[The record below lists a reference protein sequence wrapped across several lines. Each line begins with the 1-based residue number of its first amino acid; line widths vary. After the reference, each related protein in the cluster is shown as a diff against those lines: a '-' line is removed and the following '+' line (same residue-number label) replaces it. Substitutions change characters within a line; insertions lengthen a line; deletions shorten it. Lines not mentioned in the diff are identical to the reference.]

1 MGMDEKPV
9 YLGIMG
15 LGTVGSGAV
24 KILQQNFA
32 DITQRTGR
40 RLAVKKVLVRNPDKP
55 RPVTMPQGVL
65 TTDPAEVLEDPEI
78 RIVVEVIG
86 GISPAKEY
94 ILQAIHN
101 GKHVVTANK
110 ELIAKEGREL
120 LTSATN
126 AGVNLFFEGSVA
138 GGIPIVKSL
147 KECLS
152 ANLIQTV
159 MGIINGTTNYILTA
173 MTQQGADFA
182 EVLREAQEKGYAES
196 DPSNDV
202 DGKDAAY
209 KLAIL
214 ASIAFGT
221 RVRVDQIYTEGIR
234 RITAEDI
241 RYARELGFVIK
252 LLAIGKEH
260 PGQGIEVRVQPA
272 FVPHQH
278 PLAAVGGV
286 FNAVFVQGDAVGD
299 MMFYGRGAGDLP
311 TGSAVVADIMDIAK
325 NLGGKVNPACSCYTD
340 KPVIPMEETRS
351 KYYVRTAVLDKPGVL
366 AQIAG
371 AFGDAG
377 VSLSSVI
384 QKGHGMQPV
393 TLVFVTHEVKEGDL
407 RRAIEKIRCLSVV
420 DAVHNVIRVEDRR

>member
-1 MGMDEKPV
+1 MDEKPV

-407 RRAIEKIRCLSVV
+407 RRAIEKIRCLPVV

>member
-1 MGMDEKPV
+1 MDEKPV
-9 YLGIMG
+9 YLGILG

-24 KILQQNFA
+24 KILQQSSA

-40 RLAVKKVLVRNPDKP
+40 RLAIKKVLVRNPDKP
-55 RPVTMPQGVL
+55 RPVTLPKGVI
-65 TTDPAEVLEDPEI
+65 TTNPAEVLEDPEI
-78 RIVVEVIG
+78 DIIVEVMG
-86 GISPAKEY
+86 GISPAKEH
-94 ILQAIHN
+94 ILQAIHS

-126 AGVNLFFEGSVA
+126 AGVNLYFEGSVA

-147 KECLS
+147 KESLA
-152 ANLIQTV
+152 ANMIRTV

-173 MTQQGADFA
+173 MTEKGADFA
-182 EVLREAQEKGYAES
+182 QVLQEAQRMGYAES
-196 DPSNDV
+196 DPTNDV
-202 DGKDAAY
+202 DGNDAAY

-234 RITAEDI
+234 GITAEDI
-241 RYARELGFVIK
+241 RYAGELGYVIK
-252 LLAIGKEH
+252 LLAAGKEH
-260 PGQGIEVRVQPA
+260 HGRGIEVRVQPA
-272 FVPHQH
+272 FVPRLH

-340 KPVIPMEETRS
+340 KPVILLEETRS

-371 AFGDAG
+371 TFGEAG

-393 TLVFVTHEVKEGDL
+393 TLVFVTHEVNEGDL
-407 RRAIEKIRCLSVV
+407 RRAIEKIRFLPVV
-420 DAVHNVIRVEDRR
+420 DAVHNVIRVEEGR

>member
-55 RPVTMPQGVL
+55 RPVTLPQGVL

-78 RIVVEVIG
+78 SIVVEVIG

-147 KECLS
+147 KERLS

-278 PLAAVGGV
+278 PLAAVGGRE
-286 FNAVFVQGDAVGD
+286 GTWRD
-299 MMFYGRGAGDLP
+299 RGPPLCACP
-311 TGSAVVADIMDIAK
+311 C
-325 NLGGKVNPACSCYTD
+325 GGPD
-340 KPVIPMEETRS
+340 
-351 KYYVRTAVLDKPGVL
+351 G
-366 AQIAG
+366 
-371 AFGDAG
+371 
-377 VSLSSVI
+377 
-384 QKGHGMQPV
+384 
-393 TLVFVTHEVKEGDL
+393 
-407 RRAIEKIRCLSVV
+407 
-420 DAVHNVIRVEDRR
+420 